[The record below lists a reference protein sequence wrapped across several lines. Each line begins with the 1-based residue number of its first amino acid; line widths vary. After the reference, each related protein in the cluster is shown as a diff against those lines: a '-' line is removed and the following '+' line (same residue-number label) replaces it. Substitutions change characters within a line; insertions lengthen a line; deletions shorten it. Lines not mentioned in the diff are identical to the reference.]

1 MESIPTDSDADH
13 LTKEIVKRIQD
24 GDGSAWEAFYERFHD
39 GMLLAIRCRLGSG
52 LRTHL
57 QSEDILQSV
66 MLEALGELDRFRPR
80 GPGSL
85 KHFLHLL
92 VTRKIQDRAD
102 YFGAAKRKGEVPLSA
117 AMIDARAQ
125 PEPGYKDAE
134 SFEVLEAAL
143 NRLPER
149 MREIILLRRID
160 GLSGAE
166 AARVMKISN
175 DAARK
180 LFSRAMARLVSM
192 MKSRGVSGG

>member
-1 MESIPTDSDADH
+1 MQSLPAGSDADH

-24 GDGSAWEAFYERFHD
+24 GDTSAWEAFYERFHD

-52 LRTHL
+52 LRNHL

-102 YFGAAKRKGEVPLSA
+102 YFGAAKRKGGVPLSA
-117 AMIDARAQ
+117 AILDARS
-125 PEPGYKDAE
+125 PIEPAYKDAE
-134 SFEVLEAAL
+134 SFERLEAAL
-143 NRLPER
+143 NGLPER

-166 AARVMKISN
+166 AARVMKISD

-180 LFSRAMARLVSM
+180 LFSRGMARLVAM
-192 MKSRGVSGG
+192 MKTEGGQG